1 MSVLSEAAA
10 VVGMQQA
17 EEELARALAKIESR
31 QHEEQARL
39 EGGGGPAQIRTSPAV
54 QRETSLRLAT
64 PKQQA

>member
-1 MSVLSEAAA
+1 ML
-10 VVGMQQA
+10 QA